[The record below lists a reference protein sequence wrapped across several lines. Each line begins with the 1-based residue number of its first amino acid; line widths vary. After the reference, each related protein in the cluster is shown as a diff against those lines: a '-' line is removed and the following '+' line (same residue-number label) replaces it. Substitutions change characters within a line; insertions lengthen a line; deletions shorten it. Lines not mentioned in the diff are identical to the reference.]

1 MKLLHIDASALGA
14 HSVSRGLTAAVVAE
28 FVRNHPGI
36 EVTYRDLHEAPL
48 APWALPAGE
57 DDPNAIEGAKG
68 RDLVPVLKETGLLLL
83 VYGVVLGVTLAL
95 S

>member
-36 EVTYRDLHEAPL
+36 EVTYRDLHAAPS
-48 APWALPAGE
+48 PP
-57 DDPNAIEGAKG
+57 G
-68 RDLVPVLKETGLLLL
+68 RCRQARTTRMPPKRKR
-83 VYGVVLGVTLAL
+83 
-95 S
+95 